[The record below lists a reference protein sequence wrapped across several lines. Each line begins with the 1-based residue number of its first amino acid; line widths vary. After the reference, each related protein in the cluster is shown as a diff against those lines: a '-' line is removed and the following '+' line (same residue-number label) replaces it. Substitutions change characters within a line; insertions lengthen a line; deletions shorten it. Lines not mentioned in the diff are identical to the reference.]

1 MEEEDK
7 NNVNDTIKNENQQIE
22 QQNIEK
28 QEQNNDD
35 DNNKENKE
43 KEINEI
49 IENKI
54 SEEPLKINLEEEI
67 SQINN
72 INLNQKEE
80 NKDNNINININL
92 NIDNQRNE
100 SEMTDDMSLIN
111 IDLEKE
117 KKEKN
122 KINQI
127 EEQNIDND
135 INGEKEE
142 NINKINI
149 EENNEEEKVDDYLFN
164 DNNKYNKEYTDDDN
178 DLHSRRLTA
187 RNNEEYLLK
196 ADDKNDLLGNY
207 KNDEAEEQSEDDN
220 LFPFKTVG
228 DTLKKSSILGQY
240 NYRYLELDAVK
251 GVLKR
256 YLSTKEYPKRPTEII
271 NIKNFKLIKKVKLI
285 KEFYDLEITYIIE
298 KKGKK
303 YENIENYRFRNQEC
317 RNKWF
322 DSLLMIWKF
331 LIKGTPEI
339 KLNKNILAFV
349 DDRLGIIQEIG
360 RGKKNIN
367 KKKKIDLKKFKIIS
381 QLGVGGFGTVFKVR
395 HILTDKIY
403 AMKVM
408 NKNYI
413 IQKKYLHYVVSEF
426 QIMRSLS
433 GFPFILDL
441 HYCFQSANY
450 LYLIID
456 YCPNGDFTKLESIN
470 NPKLFFAELIL
481 AFEYI
486 HKKNIIYRDLKPENI
501 LLDESGHI
509 KICDFNLAKAGMT
522 KHKRANSFCGSPL
535 YFSPEMVEKK
545 SVNYKVDIYGIG
557 LLIYEIVVG
566 HTAFNAID
574 INELY
579 EKIKRNQINYN
590 EPELH
595 GDVKD
600 LIKKMCAKNPDDRIE
615 LDDVKKH
622 RYFKD
627 IDFDKVLRKEYG
639 NIVTVKKRKKKGSS
653 QINLSEDINAK
664 KKREDL
670 EHKKFLEQQKLLD
683 EDKELTVNNGK
694 ITVKEM
700 MLDQTRH
707 MKNKVREFYFVKD
720 EDKEQTE
727 EFKLE
732 VNGTDDISSIIVDQY
747 N

>member
-28 QEQNNDD
+28 QEQKNDD

-80 NKDNNINININL
+80 NNDNNINININL

-117 KKEKN
+117 KNEKN

-135 INGEKEE
+135 INEEKEE

-196 ADDKNDLLGNY
+196 ADDKDDLLGNY

-220 LFPFKTVG
+220 LFPFRTVG

-367 KKKKIDLKKFKIIS
+367 KKKKIDLKNFKIFS

-579 EKIKRNQINYN
+579 EKIKRNQI
-590 EPELH
+590 
-595 GDVKD
+595 
-600 LIKKMCAKNPDDRIE
+600 
-615 LDDVKKH
+615 
-622 RYFKD
+622 
-627 IDFDKVLRKEYG
+627 
-639 NIVTVKKRKKKGSS
+639 
-653 QINLSEDINAK
+653 
-664 KKREDL
+664 
-670 EHKKFLEQQKLLD
+670 KL
-683 EDKELTVNNGK
+683 
-694 ITVKEM
+694 
-700 MLDQTRH
+700 
-707 MKNKVREFYFVKD
+707 
-720 EDKEQTE
+720 
-727 EFKLE
+727 
-732 VNGTDDISSIIVDQY
+732 
-747 N
+747 

>member
-7 NNVNDTIKNENQQIE
+7 NNIDDRIKNENQQIE
-22 QQNIEK
+22 HQNIEK

-80 NKDNNINININL
+80 NNDNNINININL

-117 KKEKN
+117 KNEKN

-127 EEQNIDND
+127 ED
-135 INGEKEE
+135 
-142 NINKINI
+142 I

-164 DNNKYNKEYTDDDN
+164 DNNKYNKEYTEDDN

-207 KNDEAEEQSEDDN
+207 KNDETEEQSEDDN

-367 KKKKIDLKKFKIIS
+367 KKKKIDLKKFKIS
-381 QLGVGGFGTVFKVR
+381 TRGGGVWYRVQSTS
-395 HILTDKIY
+395 HI
-403 AMKVM
+403 
-408 NKNYI
+408 N
-413 IQKKYLHYVVSEF
+413 
-426 QIMRSLS
+426 R
-433 GFPFILDL
+433 
-441 HYCFQSANY
+441 
-450 LYLIID
+450 
-456 YCPNGDFTKLESIN
+456 
-470 NPKLFFAELIL
+470 
-481 AFEYI
+481 
-486 HKKNIIYRDLKPENI
+486 
-501 LLDESGHI
+501 
-509 KICDFNLAKAGMT
+509 
-522 KHKRANSFCGSPL
+522 
-535 YFSPEMVEKK
+535 
-545 SVNYKVDIYGIG
+545 
-557 LLIYEIVVG
+557 
-566 HTAFNAID
+566 
-574 INELY
+574 
-579 EKIKRNQINYN
+579 
-590 EPELH
+590 
-595 GDVKD
+595 
-600 LIKKMCAKNPDDRIE
+600 
-615 LDDVKKH
+615 
-622 RYFKD
+622 
-627 IDFDKVLRKEYG
+627 
-639 NIVTVKKRKKKGSS
+639 
-653 QINLSEDINAK
+653 
-664 KKREDL
+664 
-670 EHKKFLEQQKLLD
+670 
-683 EDKELTVNNGK
+683 
-694 ITVKEM
+694 
-700 MLDQTRH
+700 
-707 MKNKVREFYFVKD
+707 
-720 EDKEQTE
+720 
-727 EFKLE
+727 
-732 VNGTDDISSIIVDQY
+732 
-747 N
+747 